1 MEATKKTTSKK
12 KVIDDDFII
21 EKYMNQ
27 VLEKNEEPKNV
38 FVFCKENK
46 IDETEFYT
54 FFGSL
59 DALRQEIWVKFFENT
74 LVAIQKEKEFE
85 TYSDKNKL
93 LTMYFTLF
101 EILTL
106 NRSYVLFA
114 LKENKEGLK
123 NLQSLKQF
131 RSHFKEF
138 VEKEISSGSTIIN
151 EKISNKN
158 NIGLANMY
166 HHHYTK
172 LLNLLDKSIPKNGQ
186 MIEGLIGLH
195 IMILATQ
202 KGLIKDEDNSNIQI
216 YLDTVALYENERF
229 TLDESVKQVVEFMK
243 EVSIKIFNK
252 YFEKVKKGKKK

>member
-59 DALRQEIWVKFFENT
+59 HALRQEIWVKFFENT

-123 NLQSLKQF
+123 NLKSLKGI
-131 RSHFKEF
+131 RSHLKDF
-138 VEKEISSGSTIIN
+138 VETIIDTESSEIK
-151 EKISNKN
+151 EKVAKI
-158 NIGLANMY
+158 
-166 HHHYTK
+166 TK
-172 LLNLLDKSIPKNGQ
+172 PVFAEGAWIQFLFLLKFWMDDTSKSFEKTDILIEKSVNTVVDLLNTKPL
-186 MIEGLIGLH
+186 
-195 IMILATQ
+195 
-202 KGLIKDEDNSNIQI
+202 
-216 YLDTVALYENERF
+216 
-229 TLDESVKQVVEFMK
+229 ESLFDLGKFLWK
-243 EVSIKIFNK
+243 EKMN
-252 YFEKVKKGKKK
+252 

>member
-123 NLQSLKQF
+123 NLKSLKGI
-131 RSHFKEF
+131 RSHLKDF
-138 VEKEISSGSTIIN
+138 VETIIDTESSEIK
-151 EKISNKN
+151 EKVAKI
-158 NIGLANMY
+158 
-166 HHHYTK
+166 TK
-172 LLNLLDKSIPKNGQ
+172 PVFAEGAWIQFLFLLKFWMDDTSKSFEKTDILIEKSVNTVVDLLNTKPL
-186 MIEGLIGLH
+186 
-195 IMILATQ
+195 
-202 KGLIKDEDNSNIQI
+202 
-216 YLDTVALYENERF
+216 
-229 TLDESVKQVVEFMK
+229 ESLFDLGKFLWK
-243 EVSIKIFNK
+243 EKMN
-252 YFEKVKKGKKK
+252 

>member
-27 VLEKNEEPKNV
+27 VLEKNEEPKSV
-38 FVFCKENK
+38 FVFCKENE

-123 NLQSLKQF
+123 NLKSLKGI
-131 RSHFKEF
+131 RSHLKDF
-138 VEKEISSGSTIIN
+138 VETIIDTGSS
-151 EKISNKN
+151 E
-158 NIGLANMY
+158 
-166 HHHYTK
+166 
-172 LLNLLDKSIPKNGQ
+172 
-186 MIEGLIGLH
+186 
-195 IMILATQ
+195 
-202 KGLIKDEDNSNIQI
+202 IK
-216 YLDTVALYENERF
+216 
-229 TLDESVKQVVEFMK
+229 
-243 EVSIKIFNK
+243 
-252 YFEKVKKGKKK
+252 EKVAKITKPVFAEGAWIQFLFLLKF